1 MPSGMDGE
9 AAVEQIFEFMHF
21 WMMMMM
27 TASVSSLLTHL
38 ALSQLE
44 DFHNKSSLARKI
56 KFTNRLI

>member
-1 MPSGMDGE
+1 MDGE

-21 WMMMMM
+21 WMMMM